1 MCGSIA
7 YQIMILRAVLKTGS
21 ADFEVAMLMR
31 ILLMML
37 RVLMTE
43 LVDLEVRRLDRG
55 FKIPLCL
62 P

>member
-1 MCGSIA
+1 
-7 YQIMILRAVLKTGS
+7 
-21 ADFEVAMLMR
+21 
-31 ILLMML
+31 MML
-37 RVLMTE
+37 RVLMTK